1 MESSECVGGLDAGR
15 SSLPVENVQSLA
27 SKNLNAIPP
36 RYIREEAE
44 SDDLLDDE
52 SLQIP
57 VIDMKQLVVGQV
69 GYEDEMKRLHLA
81 CKDWGFFQLI
91 NHGALE
97 EIEKMKKVTEEFFK
111 LPLEERMLCAQPPNC
126 SEGYG
131 QAFVLSEDQKLDWG
145 DMLYLLPLPVSTR
158 KMNLWP
164 KTPSSF
170 RPTLEEYSAKLKE
183 LSIKLLSLMAENL
196 TAEPQKLTAVFDH
209 ECTQGIRINYYP
221 PCIQPNKVLGIAAH
235 SDGSGLTLLIQV
247 DEDIHGLQ
255 IKKNQQWV
263 TIKPIPGAIIVNIG
277 DIMEIFSNGEYRS
290 IEHRA
295 VVNNE
300 KERISIAAFH
310 NPNLGAD
317 ICPLPELVKDNRPMF
332 KTVSHQDFVKMVF
345 NKKLDGKGLV
355 DQLKL

>member
-1 MESSECVGGLDAGR
+1 MTSNSGR
-15 SSLPVENVQSLA
+15 GSLPVDNVQSLA
-27 SKNLNAIPP
+27 SKNLNGIPP

-44 SDDLLDDE
+44 SDDLLDNK

-57 VIDMKQLVVGQV
+57 VIDMNQLVVGQI
-69 GYEDEMKRLHLA
+69 GYQDEMKRLHLA
-81 CKDWGFFQLI
+81 CQDWGFFHLI
-91 NHGALE
+91 NHGILE

-145 DMLYLLPLPVSTR
+145 DMLYLLPLPVSHR

-170 RPTLEEYSAKLKE
+170 RPTLDEYSATLKE
-183 LSIKLLSLMAENL
+183 LTNKLISLMAENL
-196 TAEPQKLTAVFDH
+196 KADPQKLTAMFHHDG
-209 ECTQGIRINYYP
+209 TQGIRMNYYP
-221 PCIQPNKVLGIAAH
+221 PCTQPNKVLGIAPH
-235 SDGSGLTLLIQV
+235 SDTSALTLIQV
-247 DEDIHGLQ
+247 NEDIHGLQ

-263 TIKPIPGAIIVNIG
+263 PIKPVPGSIIVNIG
-277 DIMEIFSNGEYRS
+277 DAMEIFSNGKYRS

-310 NPNLGAD
+310 SPNLSTD
-317 ICPLPELVKDNRPMF
+317 ICPLPELVKDNMF
-332 KTVSHQDFVKMVF
+332 KTVSHQDFIKMVF
-345 NKKLDGKGLV
+345 NKTLDGKGLL